1 MIKSFHIY
9 YGFLRTIKDG
19 QFTCFLPRESYPKGQ
34 HFCHMLSS
42 NFSFLAF
49 ISGYSVFICMI
60 ILKCMS
66 WKVGLY
72 LFTTERPASTTVTR
86 NY

>member
-9 YGFLRTIKDG
+9 YRFLRTIKDG
-19 QFTCFLPRESYPKGQ
+19 QFTRFLPRESYPTGQ

-86 NY
+86 IY